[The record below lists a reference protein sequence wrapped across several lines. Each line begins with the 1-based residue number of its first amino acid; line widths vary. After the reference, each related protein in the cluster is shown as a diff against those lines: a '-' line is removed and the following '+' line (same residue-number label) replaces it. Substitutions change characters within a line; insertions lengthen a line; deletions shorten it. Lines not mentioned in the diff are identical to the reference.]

1 MNSSRRR
8 RVVCGMSG
16 GVDSSAT
23 AALLLEQGYEVIGI
37 TLKLWPQDCVNRA
50 EDKCCGPQA
59 VTDARAVCH
68 QLGIPYYLID
78 EAAEF
83 QKHVIQYFADEYRAS
98 RTPNPC
104 VMCNQNLKFGR
115 LINRADQLGADFI
128 ATGHF
133 ARVERPLTSL
143 RSEATARQATPISM
157 NPGTSNQPSLR
168 SYGSAGIE
176 HRTSNIECG
185 QKTENEPL
193 TPALSPFGGEREK
206 AAAGRAAARPYRVQ
220 GFNAQILRGNHSPSD
235 GERVSP
241 AGSGRYLL
249 KRGRDL
255 KKDQS
260 YFLFSLRQDQLARA
274 LFPLGEKTKSDTR
287 AVARHCQL
295 KTADKEES
303 MEICFVPDNDYGG
316 FLQQANLVRKH
327 RGEITD
333 LHGHVLGHHDGI
345 EFYTIGQRRGLGIT
359 TPKPVYV
366 VELDADRNRVVVG
379 DETAL
384 DRDEFTATQCNWI
397 PFDQPAGPME
407 VTTKIRYN
415 HPGTPA
421 TVTPSGNGTVRVKL
435 HSPQRA
441 ITPGQAAVF
450 YQDDLVLGGG
460 WIAR

>member
-1 MNSSRRR
+1 VNSQKRQ

-23 AALLLEQGYEVIGI
+23 AALLLEQGYDVVGI

-83 QKHVIQYFADEYRAS
+83 QKHVISYFADEYKAG

-115 LINRADQLGADFI
+115 LIDRANQLGAEFI

-133 ARVERPLTSL
+133 ARIERVVGPASSL
-143 RSEATARQATPISM
+143 SPIS
-157 NPGTSNQPSLR
+157 
-168 SYGSAGIE
+168 
-176 HRTSNIECG
+176 
-185 QKTENEPL
+185 ENRDRQDACP
-193 TPALSPFGGEREK
+193 TK
-206 AAAGRAAARPYRVQ
+206 A
-220 GFNAQILRGNHSPSD
+220 
-235 GERVSP
+235 
-241 AGSGRYLL
+241 RYLL

-274 LFPLGEKTKSDTR
+274 IFPLGEKTKSDTR
-287 AVARHCQL
+287 AVARQCQL

-303 MEICFVPDNDYGG
+303 MEICFVPDNNYGG
-316 FLQQANLVRKH
+316 FLQSANLVQKH
-327 RGEITD
+327 RGEIMD
-333 LHGHVLGHHDGI
+333 VHGHVLGHHDGI
-345 EFYTIGQRRGLGIT
+345 EFYTIGQRKGLGIT

-366 VELDADRNRVVVG
+366 VELDAENNRVVVG
-379 DETAL
+379 DESAL
-384 DRDEFTATQCNWI
+384 DRDEFVADRCNWH
-397 PFDQPAGPME
+397 PFDTLTTSIE
-407 VTTKIRYN
+407 VTAKIRYN

-421 TVTPSGNGTVRVKL
+421 TVTPLEDNSVRVKL
-435 HSPQRA
+435 HTPQRA

-450 YQDDLVLGGG
+450 YQDDLVVGGG
-460 WIAR
+460 WIAK

>member
-1 MNSSRRR
+1 MNSEKRQ

-23 AALLLEQGYEVIGI
+23 AALLLEQGYEVVGI

-50 EDKCCGPQA
+50 EDRCCGPQA

-68 QLGIPYYLID
+68 KLDIPYYLID

-83 QKHVIQYFADEYRAS
+83 QKHVISYFADEYKAG

-115 LINRADQLGADFI
+115 LIDRADQLGAEYI

-133 ARVERPLTSL
+133 ARIDKVG
-143 RSEATARQATPISM
+143 QAS
-157 NPGTSNQPSLR
+157 S
-168 SYGSAGIE
+168 
-176 HRTSNIECG
+176 
-185 QKTENEPL
+185 
-193 TPALSPFGGEREK
+193 LSPTSE
-206 AAAGRAAARPYRVQ
+206 
-220 GFNAQILRGNHSPSD
+220 NADRQDACPTN
-235 GERVSP
+235 V
-241 AGSGRYLL
+241 RYLL

-287 AVARHCQL
+287 EVARHCHL

-303 MEICFVPDNDYGG
+303 MEICFVPDKDYGK
-316 FLQQANLVRKH
+316 FLQQANLAQKH
-327 RGEITD
+327 RGDIVD

-345 EFYTIGQRRGLGIT
+345 EFYTIGQRKGLGIT

-366 VELDADRNRVVVG
+366 VELDAENNRVVVG
-379 DETAL
+379 DESAL
-384 DRDEFTATQCNWI
+384 DRDEFTVNQCNWI
-397 PFDQPAGPME
+397 PFDKLTGPIE
-407 VTTKIRYN
+407 VTAKIRYN

-421 TVTPSGNGTVRVKL
+421 TVTPTGNGSANVKL
-435 HSPQRA
+435 HAAQRA

-450 YQDDLVLGGG
+450 YQNDLVLGGG

>member
-1 MNSSRRR
+1 VNSEKRT

-23 AALLLEQGYEVIGI
+23 AALLLEQGYEVVGI

-59 VTDARAVCH
+59 VADARAVCH
-68 QLGIPYYLID
+68 TLGIPYYLID

-83 QKHVIQYFADEYRAS
+83 QKHVIQYFADEYKAG

-115 LINRADQLGADFI
+115 LIERADQLGADYI

-133 ARVERPLTSL
+133 ARIEKSTD
-143 RSEATARQATPISM
+143 
-157 NPGTSNQPSLR
+157 
-168 SYGSAGIE
+168 GSR
-176 HRTSNIECG
+176 H
-185 QKTENEPL
+185 
-193 TPALSPFGGEREK
+193 
-206 AAAGRAAARPYRVQ
+206 
-220 GFNAQILRGNHSPSD
+220 
-235 GERVSP
+235 
-241 AGSGRYLL
+241 LL

-274 LFPLGEKTKSDTR
+274 LFPLGEKTKTDTR
-287 AVARHCQL
+287 EVARHCHL

-303 MEICFVPDNDYGG
+303 MEICFVPDNDYGK
-316 FLQQANLVRKH
+316 FLEQAKLAQRH
-327 RGEITD
+327 RGEIVD
-333 LHGHVLGHHDGI
+333 LHGTVLGHHDGI

-359 TPKPVYV
+359 TPRPVYV
-366 VELDADRNRVVVG
+366 VELDAENNRVVVG
-379 DETAL
+379 DESAL
-384 DRDEFTATQCNWI
+384 DCDEFTAVHCNWI
-397 PFDQPAGPME
+397 PFDKLTEPIE

-421 TVTPSGNGTVRVKL
+421 TVTPTGNGSIRVKL
-435 HSPQRA
+435 HTAQRA

-450 YQDDLVLGGG
+450 YQDDLVVGGG